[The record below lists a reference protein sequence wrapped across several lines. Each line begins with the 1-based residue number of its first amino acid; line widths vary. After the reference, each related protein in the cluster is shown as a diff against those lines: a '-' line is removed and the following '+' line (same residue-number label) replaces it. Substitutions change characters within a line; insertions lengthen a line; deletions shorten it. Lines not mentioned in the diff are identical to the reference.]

1 MKLIGVPYLSPSAMS
16 KLVTC
21 QRQWWWH
28 YEQGIRDEGG
38 TEPLAMGSGL
48 AHALEYRSLEDGL
61 LEYARARRPDDI
73 FDDQHQRRLEEWV
86 ARETITQA
94 FNGYIERYDARD
106 FAGLLVR
113 EETFIV
119 DMPYAARKLQVRIDG
134 VADGYGVEDKLRA
147 GSSLRPDAVQNEVL
161 QGRQITA
168 ECYCM
173 WRDTGELRPVYLR
186 TTKKCDPRKWKQCQS
201 HEEVA
206 EVIGDHFAG
215 DVFAEYECTRTLD
228 QLREFE
234 AEFAQLSALAEALA
248 QSGDPVGVRNEKACH
263 EFGRVCPAL
272 AACQGQAAAE
282 ELTAKEA
289 A

>member
-48 AHALEYRSLEDGL
+48 AHALEFGLEAGL
-61 LEYARARRPDDI
+61 AEYHASRRPDDI
-73 FDDQHQRRLEEWV
+73 FDDPHQRQLEAWV
-86 ARETITQA
+86 GVETIRHAYQ
-94 FNGYIERYDARD
+94 GYVNRYDD
-106 FAGLLVR
+106 PGLVR

-119 DMPYAARKLQVRIDG
+119 DMPNAARKLQVRIDG
-134 VADGYGVEDKLRA
+134 VADGYGVEDKLRS

-168 ECYCM
+168 ECYCL
-173 WRDTGELRPVYLR
+173 WRDTGDLRPVFLR
-186 TTKKCDPRKWKQCQS
+186 TTKKCDPRKWKSCQS

-282 ELTAKEA
+282 ELMTNNQEESLC
-289 A
+289 